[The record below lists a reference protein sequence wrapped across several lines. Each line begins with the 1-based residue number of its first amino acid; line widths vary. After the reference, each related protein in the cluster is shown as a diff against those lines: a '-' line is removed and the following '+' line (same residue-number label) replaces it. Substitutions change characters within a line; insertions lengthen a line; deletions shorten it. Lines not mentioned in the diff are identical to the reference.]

1 MTFTE
6 AFKNAQWVGPDAQCR
21 APYMREIIQL
31 DGEVSDATISICG
44 LGFFE
49 LYINGARVS
58 GDVFAPVT
66 SDYCKREFTVC
77 GKPFPEVLRHRVYFV
92 KYDVS
97 GYLRPGSNSV
107 CVALGPGWFAQ
118 PIWSD
123 PDCSPRYGDVRLA
136 YILTAHGSDGSE
148 SAFVSG
154 PQIKWAQGPVCD
166 YDLFTGEC
174 QDMTLS
180 RDGWLEADYDDS
192 DWRASRVLDDLDTVY
207 MEQDCPADAVI
218 RHIRPRKVGEKDGAL
233 IYDIG
238 ENISG
243 TPVLLAR
250 GGAGDVVELRMAEE
264 LENGAL
270 DEAHAHDQHETFTL
284 DGEPRTLR
292 ARFTWFGF
300 RYFSVKGPADAV
312 DCLVIHSN
320 IPVTAQF
327 DSDNDTL
334 NWLFDAYIRTQLCN
348 MHAGIPSDCPHIE
361 RRGYTGDGQL
371 VCQSAMITLDAQAFY
386 RKWLR
391 DIEDCQDDITG
402 HVQYTAPYTRC
413 GGGPG
418 GWGCAI
424 VHVPYCYYL
433 QYGDSEPMRRM
444 LPRMLKYFEYLEA
457 HSENKLVVS
466 DNPGQWCLGDWC
478 APGVLE
484 VPDDLDRGKWA
495 GPDAMRIPDPF
506 VNNYFYI
513 RSMREVLA
521 ICNVLGIH
529 DYDDMLNARID
540 ERIKAIMDTYFD
552 PATGNFA
559 ENEQGANAFAI
570 DLGLGDER
578 TFENMVRHYD
588 EIGCFDTGIFG
599 TDIVPRVLFERGHAQ
614 TAFNLLASE
623 KPVSFERMRA
633 NGATTLWEEWPIKM
647 ERSHSHPMFGGV
659 VRYLF
664 EYLLG
669 IGHVGAGWDN
679 AEIKPQPVLGLN
691 YVSGSIM
698 TPRGR
703 IAVRIN
709 RVDDQLIIDVHMDD
723 PKGAVF
729 TMGDVKYELTDTD
742 SQFIAMA

>member
-1 MTFTE
+1 MTFAE
-6 AFKNAQWVGPDAQCR
+6 VFKNAQWVGPDAECA
-21 APYMREIIQL
+21 APYMREIIEIN
-31 DGEVSDATISICG
+31 GETSSAEISICG

-77 GKPFPEVLRHRVYFV
+77 GQPFPEELRHRVYYV

-97 GYLRPGSNSV
+97 GYLQPGKNAI

-118 PIWSD
+118 NIWTD
-123 PDCSPRYGDVRLA
+123 PGCEPRYGDVRLA
-136 YILTAHGSDGSE
+136 YILTARGADGAQST
-148 SAFVSG
+148 FVSG
-154 PQIKWAQGPVCD
+154 PQIKWAQGPVCK
-166 YDLFTGEC
+166 YNLFSGEE
-174 QDMTLS
+174 QDMALS
-180 RDGWLEADYDDS
+180 RDGWLEPEYDDS
-192 DWRASRVLDDLDTVY
+192 DWRASRVLDDLDTAY
-207 MEQDCPADAVI
+207 QPQDCPADAVV
-218 RHIRPRKVGEKDGAL
+218 RHIRPRRIGEKDGAV
-233 IYDIG
+233 IYDLG

-243 TPVLLAR
+243 TPVLLSH
-250 GGAGDVVELRMAEE
+250 GNAGDVVEMRMAEE
-264 LENGAL
+264 IKEGAL
-270 DEAHAHDQHETFTL
+270 DEAYVHCQCERFTL
-284 DGEPRTLR
+284 DGEPRTLH

-300 RYFSVKGPADAV
+300 RYFSVVGPADVV

-320 IPVTAQF
+320 IPVTAEF
-327 DSDNDTL
+327 DSDNETL

-348 MHAGIPSDCPHIE
+348 MHAGIPSDCPHLE

-371 VCQSAMITLDAQAFY
+371 VCQSAMITLDAQSFY
-386 RKWLR
+386 RKWMR

-433 QYGDSEPMRRM
+433 QYGDAEPMRRM

-466 DNPGQWCLGDWC
+466 DNPEQWCLGDWC
-478 APGVLE
+478 APPVLE
-484 VPDDLDRGKWA
+484 VPDGLDRSTWA
-495 GPDAMRIPDPF
+495 GPDAMRIPEPF

-513 RSMREVLA
+513 KSMCEVLA
-521 ICNVLGIH
+521 ICEVLGIH
-529 DYDDMLNARID
+529 EYDDMLNARID
-540 ERIKAIMDTYFD
+540 ERVKAIMDNYFD
-552 PATGNFA
+552 PATGDFA
-559 ENEQGANAFAI
+559 NNDQGSNAFAI

-578 TFENMVRHYD
+578 TLENMVRHYN

-599 TDIVPRVLFERGHAQ
+599 TDIVPRVLFERGYAQ
-614 TAFNLLASE
+614 TAFNLISSE
-623 KPVSFERMRA
+623 RAVSFETMRA
-633 NGATTLWEEWPIKM
+633 LGATTLWEEWPIKM

-669 IGHVGAGWDN
+669 IGHVGAGWDKI
-679 AEIKPQPVLGLN
+679 EIKPQPVVGLN
-691 YVSGSIM
+691 YVSGSIA

-703 IAVRIN
+703 VSVRIN
-709 RVDDQLIIDVHMDD
+709 RVDDHLVIDVHMDD
-723 PKGAVF
+723 PKGAAFVL
-729 TMGDVKYELTDTD
+729 GEARYELTETD